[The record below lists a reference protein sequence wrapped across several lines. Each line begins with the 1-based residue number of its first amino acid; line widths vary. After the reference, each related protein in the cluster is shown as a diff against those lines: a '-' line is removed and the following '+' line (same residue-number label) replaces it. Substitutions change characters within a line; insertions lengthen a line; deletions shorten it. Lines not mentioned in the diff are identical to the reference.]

1 MSFENLWAGWRS
13 AYVNSVSGPASKG
26 LEPASVES
34 ESSDDETTC
43 VFCRIIASNA
53 PDEVRNIVFESKLSV
68 AMLNAFP
75 YASGH
80 LLTMPRRHVSEL
92 AGLSAEESDDLW
104 RVTTMGARAIETAY
118 GAEGMNIGANLGRAA
133 GAGIPRHLHLHA
145 LPRWVGD
152 TNFMTSVAST
162 RVMPESLP
170 DSYSKLKANWP
181 T

>member
-13 AYVNSVSGPASKG
+13 AYVNSVSGP
-26 LEPASVES
+26 ES
-34 ESSDDETTC
+34 EAPEVRSPATGATDEEGTC
-43 VFCRIIASNA
+43 VFCRIIASDA
-53 PDEVRNIVFESKLSV
+53 PDETRNIVFESELSL

-92 AGLSAEESDDLW
+92 AGLTADESDDLW
-104 RVTTMGARAIETAY
+104 RVTMMGARAIETAY

-152 TNFMTSVAST
+152 TNFMTSVASI

>member
-13 AYVNSVSGPASKG
+13 AYVNSVSGPESQGSGASTSAP
-26 LEPASVES
+26 EPP
-34 ESSDDETTC
+34 DDESTC

-53 PDEVRNIVFESKLSV
+53 PDETRNVVFENELSV

-80 LLTMPRRHVSEL
+80 LLMMPRRHVSEL
-92 AGLSAEESDDLW
+92 ANLTAEESDDLW
-104 RVTTMGARAIETAY
+104 RVTMSGARAIESAY
-118 GAEGMNIGANLGRAA
+118 GAEGLNIGANLGRAA

-145 LPRWVGD
+145 LPRWIGD
-152 TNFMTSVAST
+152 TNFMTSVASI

-170 DSYSKLKANWP
+170 DTYSKLKANWP
-181 T
+181 R

>member
-1 MSFENLWAGWRS
+1 
-13 AYVNSVSGPASKG
+13 
-26 LEPASVES
+26 
-34 ESSDDETTC
+34 
-43 VFCRIIASNA
+43 
-53 PDEVRNIVFESKLSV
+53 
-68 AMLNAFP
+68 
-75 YASGH
+75 
-80 LLTMPRRHVSEL
+80 MPRRHVSEL
-92 AGLSAEESDDLW
+92 AGLTADESDDLW
-104 RVTTMGARAIETAY
+104 RVTMMGARAIETAY

-152 TNFMTSVAST
+152 TNFMTSVASI